1 MFWKRRQSPACE
13 EVLGAFIFCEVGD
26 CGLQQWLL
34 CGTVCD
40 PCGGTQVMEFKLLF
54 LCVHPASW
62 GQLSSILEISLIHKS
77 YFLKVGGRSHTLGPH
92 LPRLSAGV

>member
-1 MFWKRRQSPACE
+1 MYE
-13 EVLGAFIFCEVGD
+13 EVLVFSFCEVGD

-34 CGTVCD
+34 CGGVYD
-40 PCGGTQVMEFKLLF
+40 PWGGTQIMEFKLLF

-77 YFLKVGGRSHTLGPH
+77 YFMNVGGRSHTLGPH
-92 LPRLSAGV
+92 LPRLTAGV

>member
-1 MFWKRRQSPACE
+1 MHE
-13 EVLGAFIFCEVGD
+13 EVLVVFSFCEVGD

-34 CGTVCD
+34 CGGVYD
-40 PCGGTQVMEFKLLF
+40 PWWGTQMMEFKLLF

-77 YFLKVGGRSHTLGPH
+77 YFMNVGGRSHTLGPH
-92 LPRLSAGV
+92 LPRLTAGV